1 MKSDSELV
9 ELRLIAP
16 TQIKSDSEL
25 VELRFIAPTQIESD
39 SELVELN
46 LIVPTQIESSTEL
59 VELNL
64 IVPTQMR
71 FYIKPTFFF
80 LLNVES
86 DHFRSSVGLSQH
98 GTIKSQ
104 TFI

>member
-16 TQIKSDSEL
+16 TQIK
-25 VELRFIAPTQIESD
+25 SD

-64 IVPTQMR
+64 IV
-71 FYIKPTFFF
+71 PTFFF